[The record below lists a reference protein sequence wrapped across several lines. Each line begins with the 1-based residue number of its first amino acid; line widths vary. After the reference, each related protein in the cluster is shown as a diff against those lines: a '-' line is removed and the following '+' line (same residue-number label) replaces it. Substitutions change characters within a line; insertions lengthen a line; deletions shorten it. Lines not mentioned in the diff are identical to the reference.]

1 MLYYIKSYRA
11 FLCGHL
17 VKLLLYLVG
26 PLITLLWSG
35 FIALISNKYGIIGQS
50 TAISL
55 IILYELVI
63 DTFVYGGILSKD
75 TNKLEYLKTSP
86 KGMEILHKS
95 LVIDKVR
102 RFLMTAVMLSMVY
115 GISNENLS
123 LLQFISI
130 IFAAVTAMEL
140 GLLICR
146 RVTVITLAML
156 IALLTN
162 LLVTALVIPITFLPG
177 GFVVLYAG
185 LFAAVEICS
194 NSHIIKKAK
203 KGYYDE
209 QLEKMF

>member
-1 MLYYIKSYRA
+1 MVSYIKSYRT
-11 FLCGHL
+11 FLCETL

-26 PLITLLWSG
+26 PLITLFWSALIG
-35 FIALISNKYGIIGQS
+35 FISNKYGIIAQGA
-50 TAISL
+50 AINL
-55 IILYELVI
+55 IVLYELLL

-75 TNKLEYLKTSP
+75 TNKLEYLRTSP
-86 KGMEILHKS
+86 KGLEILRKS
-95 LVIDKVR
+95 LVTDKLR
-102 RFLMTAVMLSMVY
+102 RFLMTAVLLSLIY
-115 GISNENLS
+115 GISNGNLS
-123 LLQFISI
+123 LFQFVSI
-130 IFAAVTAMEL
+130 LFAAVTAMEL

-162 LLVTALVIPITFLPG
+162 LLVTGLVIPIMYLPG

-185 LFAAVEICS
+185 LLAAVEIFS
-194 NSHIIKKAK
+194 NRHIMKKAK

>member
-1 MLYYIKSYRA
+1 MLSYIKSYRT
-11 FLCGHL
+11 FLCAHL
-17 VKLLLYLVG
+17 MKLLLYLLG

-50 TAISL
+50 TAINL
-55 IILYELVI
+55 IILYELLI

-75 TNKLEYLKTSP
+75 TNKLEYLKTSSR
-86 KGMEILHKS
+86 GMEILHKS

-102 RFLMTAVMLSMVY
+102 RFLMTAVLLSIIY
-115 GISNENLS
+115 CISNGNLTP
-123 LLQFISI
+123 LQFVSI
-130 IFAAVTAMEL
+130 LLATVAAMEL

-156 IALLTN
+156 IVLLTN
-162 LLVTALVIPITFLPG
+162 LLATALVIPTIFLPG

-185 LFAAVEICS
+185 LLVAVEIFS
-194 NSHIIKKAK
+194 NRHIIKKAK